1 MQFGGWKSLAV
12 NPMFSA
18 MSQKLLHAIAPGTR
32 LRIVNVLKRTQGL
45 TVTEL
50 AGALGMSYM
59 GVKDVCVELD
69 RRGLLATWREPR
81 PGSTTG
87 RPRMLYRLTERAHD
101 LFPAASN
108 PLTLE
113 ILDASKKLLGPAAP
127 EKLLLL
133 VWQQKAADFSQRIC
147 GESLAGRV
155 ESLAKLRDDEGHMA
169 VVEKGT
175 RIIENHC
182 PFLDVLRAYPLVG
195 KLEADLFTRLLG
207 APFCR
212 TETNAAGLY
221 RAEFTPI

>member
-1 MQFGGWKSLAV
+1 
-12 NPMFSA
+12 

-32 LRIVNVLKRTQGL
+32 LRIVNALKRTQGL

-59 GVKDVCVELD
+59 GVKEVCVELD
-69 RRGLLATWREPR
+69 RRGLLSTWREPK
-81 PGSTTG
+81 PESTTG
-87 RPRMLYRLTERAHD
+87 RPRMLYRLTDRAHD

-133 VWQQKAADFSQRIC
+133 VWQQKAVDFGARMI
-147 GESLAGRV
+147 GDSLAGRI
-155 ESLAKLRDDEGHMA
+155 ESLARLRDDEGHMA
-169 VVEKGT
+169 VVENGT

-182 PFLDVLRAYPLVG
+182 PFLDVLRAYPLVS

-207 APFCR
+207 VPVCR
-212 TETNAAGLY
+212 AETNAAGLY
-221 RAEFTPI
+221 RAEFSPARGV

>member
-1 MQFGGWKSLAV
+1 
-12 NPMFSA
+12 MFTA

-32 LRIVNVLKRTQGL
+32 LRIVNALKRTQGL

-50 AGALGMSYM
+50 AETLRMSYM
-59 GVKDVCVELD
+59 GVKEVCVELD

-81 PGSTTG
+81 PESTTG

-133 VWQQKAADFSQRIC
+133 VWQQKAAALAPHIS
-147 GESLAGRV
+147 GESLSERV
-155 ESLAKLRDDEGHMA
+155 ESLAKHRDNEGHMA
-169 VVEKGT
+169 VVENGT

-182 PFLDVLRAYPLVG
+182 PFLDVLHAYPLVA

-207 APFCR
+207 VPFR
-212 TETNAAGLY
+212 RSETNAAGLY
-221 RAEFTPI
+221 RVEFSPV